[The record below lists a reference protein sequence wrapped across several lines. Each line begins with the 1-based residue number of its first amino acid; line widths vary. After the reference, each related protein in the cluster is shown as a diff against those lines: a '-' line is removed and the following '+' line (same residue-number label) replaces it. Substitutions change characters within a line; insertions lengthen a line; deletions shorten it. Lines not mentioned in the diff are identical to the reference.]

1 MKSKKSISIIILS
14 LTFILLSISFIN
26 AQTYVVDKGTAFFK
40 AKVSINSYTGNSDQ
54 LNGFINF
61 ETGEIEFSIPAN
73 SIKTSNKKRDKHM
86 YEIIN
91 VEEHPTVSFKGSLI
105 NFYDESLK
113 GKQTL
118 KVKGSFTFVGATQ
131 ELELE
136 IDLSPEP
143 DGLRMHANWALLI
156 TDYNLERPS
165 KAFMTV
171 KDEHQMGVDALL
183 VKEN

>member
-1 MKSKKSISIIILS
+1 MKFKRNSSTLILS
-14 LTFILLSISFIN
+14 LTFILLSSSFIN
-26 AQTYVVDKGTAFFK
+26 AQTYVVDNGTAFFK
-40 AKVSINSYTGNSDQ
+40 AKVSINSYTGTSDQ

-91 VEEHPTVSFKGSLI
+91 VEENSTVSFKGNLI
-105 NFYDESLK
+105 DLYDESLK
-113 GKQTL
+113 EKQTL
-118 KVKGSFTFVGATQ
+118 KVKGHFTFVGVTL

-136 IDLSPEP
+136 IDLSSEL
-143 DGLRMHANWALLI
+143 DGLRLHANWTLLI

-183 VKEN
+183 VREN

>member
-1 MKSKKSISIIILS
+1 MKFKRSPSIIILS
-14 LTFILLSISFIN
+14 LTFILFSNSFIN
-26 AQTYVVDKGTAFFK
+26 AQTYVVDHGTAFFK
-40 AKVSINSYTGNSDQ
+40 AKVSINSYKGTSDQ

-61 ETGEIEFSIPAN
+61 ETGEVEFSISGK

-91 VEEHPTVSFKGSLI
+91 VEEHSMVSFKGNLI
-105 NFYDESLK
+105 DFYDESLK
-113 GKQTL
+113 EKQTL
-118 KVKGSFTFVGATQ
+118 KVKGHFTFVGATQ

-136 IDLSPEP
+136 IDLSPELI
-143 DGLRMHANWALLI
+143 GLRLHTNWTLLI

-183 VKEN
+183 VREN

>member
-1 MKSKKSISIIILS
+1 MKFKRSPSVIILS

-91 VEEHPTVSFKGSLI
+91 LEEHPTVSFKGSLI

-118 KVKGSFTFVGATQ
+118 KVKGHFTFVGTTQ

-136 IDLSPEP
+136 IDLSPEL
-143 DGLRMHANWALLI
+143 DGLRMHANWTLLI

-171 KDEHQMGVDALL
+171 KDEHQMDVDAFL